1 MRQHLMMLIL
11 VGVAFGASLSVVAAN
26 PELTVRSPQ
35 GGETIN
41 GMDVTVAFEA
51 TDFSIVPSTVPLAD
65 AGLRPD
71 ANRDGEG
78 HVHFVLDLMPIIVW
92 ESTEPYTLTDVP
104 PGEHLLMV
112 ELVNNDHSPLS
123 PPVSQQIRF
132 RSNSDQLL
140 ANTGSAQNAS
150 NGVDVILV
158 VLAGTAVM
166 SAGFILRRKPA

>member
-1 MRQHLMMLIL
+1 MRRHVILLIL
-11 VGVAFGASLSVVAAN
+11 VSVAFGVSLSAVAAN
-26 PELTVRSPQ
+26 PELTVKSPQ
-35 GGETIN
+35 GGDSIN
-41 GMDVTVAFEA
+41 GTSVTVEFEA
-51 TDFSIVPSTVPLAD
+51 SDFSIVPSTVPLGE
-65 AGLRPD
+65 AGLRPE

-78 HVHFVLDLMPIIVW
+78 HVHFMLDLMPIIVW

-104 PGEHLLMV
+104 PGEHILTV

-140 ANTGSAQNAS
+140 ANTGDGQGMS

-158 VLAGTAVM
+158 MLVGTAII
-166 SAGFILRRKPA
+166 SAGLILRRKTA